1 MLCSKKMIL
10 PSKFNVKLC
19 SGSGFP
25 KFSGG
30 VKKKL
35 GGGCPPLYYPYAH
48 VCSNY
53 TSTLLDATG
62 RRATRRY
69 SDATQRYSNA
79 TLTLLNATLMLL

>member
-35 GGGCPPLYYPYAH
+35 GGGGAPPCITPMPMYALTILRR
-48 VCSNY
+48 Y
-53 TSTLLDATG
+53 STLLDAALLG
-62 RRATRRY
+62 
-69 SDATQRYSNA
+69 A
-79 TLTLLNATLMLL
+79 TLTLLNGTLMLL